1 MSNGMFKTTIREIK
15 KSLGRYMAILAIVM
29 LGVGFFTGLKA
40 TTPAMIATEGAYL
53 EEQDFFDFRLLS
65 TIGFDM
71 GAEEAISGLGEI
83 AYAEGAVCVDALC
96 SLEEGNESVYKIH
109 TVPEVINRVVV
120 TAGRMP
126 AKADECVL
134 DGALYGEDAIGSKV
148 TVTENN
154 DEDTLEMFKGRTF
167 TAVGVVRSPYYIN
180 FERGTTSIGEGKI
193 TAFLYVPREAFDCD
207 YLTEIYA
214 TTKLKHDVYTDEYED
229 YIDSLQDKMEEKT
242 RELSFGRYEEL
253 IRKAQE
259 EIDDAQA
266 ELDDKKAEAEEELA
280 DAWQKILDGEQEIAD
295 GEQELKDGEQKIA
308 DGRQEIADYEQEIE
322 DGEQEL
328 IDGEQEI
335 ADKEQELKDAE
346 EEVSYHEW
354 EIFDNELQL
363 AGAWDEIDQAKE
375 ELKTQE
381 DKLLQ
386 KESELLSVETELADK
401 ETELS
406 GMLDSLNDPA
416 LDQKIEEMKEAL
428 KLLEALGD
436 YASEEQKAQMEEL
449 RKALAQAEA
458 GKTQIPELEAGLS
471 QVRDGLSQIRAGK
484 AEIQDG
490 KEQLSEARNKIAY
503 NEQVLLE
510 AEAELASAKA
520 QVVDARNEL
529 EEGKVKLEEAKVELE
544 DGRKELEDG
553 KEELAKARK
562 DLADAQIELEDG
574 KADLEEGKVELVDA
588 KAEYE
593 DAKAEFEEEVADAQQ
608 KIDDGREELAE
619 IEEPDEY
626 VLTRE
631 TNIGY
636 ACYESDS
643 NIVAAIANVFPVFFF
658 LVAALIC
665 MTTMNRMVEEQR
677 TQIGV
682 LKALGYG
689 NAAIMGKFLFYAG
702 SAALIGAV
710 AGCIGGTW
718 LFPKVI
724 WMGYGIMYSMGDIQ
738 YLFDV
743 PMAILSLT
751 AALLCSMGAAY
762 FSCRHELLG
771 VPADLIRP
779 KAPKSGKRIFLEKIT
794 FFWSRLK
801 FLHKVSI
808 RNIVRYKKRFFMMVL
823 GISGCTALLLTGFGV
838 QDSVSN
844 VADMQYD
851 EVQIYDIGITFSEAV
866 QEKDLKELEEQT
878 GEMLSATAYR
888 YEGSV
893 NLDFHGKTK
902 SVYMEIPEDVEEI
915 SRFLNLHTS
924 SGEKI
929 PYPSIGEA
937 VLTEKVAENLGIKEG
952 DQVTLR
958 DNEMHSFSVT
968 VTALCENFVY
978 NYIYLDKETYI
989 QNLGAEPE
997 YKSAYTL
1004 VNEGVDVH
1012 EAAAVISDM
1021 DNVLSV
1027 SATADMRGRIGN
1039 MMESMDYIVFL
1050 IIACAG
1056 SLAFIVLYN
1065 LTNINITERIREI
1078 ATIKVLGFY
1087 ARETADYVFRENL
1100 VLTAIGAVVGLGLGK
1115 WLHWFVMY
1123 NINIDMISFR
1133 TRIAPVSYVWSLL
1146 LTFAFAMLVNGI
1158 MFFKL
1163 EKINMAESLKSI
1175 E

>member
-1 MSNGMFKTTIREIK
+1 M
-15 KSLGRYMAILAIVM
+15 
-29 LGVGFFTGLKA
+29 
-40 TTPAMIATEGAYL
+40 
-53 EEQDFFDFRLLS
+53 
-65 TIGFDM
+65 
-71 GAEEAISGLGEI
+71 
-83 AYAEGAVCVDALC
+83 
-96 SLEEGNESVYKIH
+96 
-109 TVPEVINRVVV
+109 
-120 TAGRMP
+120 
-126 AKADECVL
+126 
-134 DGALYGEDAIGSKV
+134 
-148 TVTENN
+148 
-154 DEDTLEMFKGRTF
+154 
-167 TAVGVVRSPYYIN
+167 
-180 FERGTTSIGEGKI
+180 
-193 TAFLYVPREAFDCD
+193 
-207 YLTEIYA
+207 
-214 TTKLKHDVYTDEYED
+214 
-229 YIDSLQDKMEEKT
+229 
-242 RELSFGRYEEL
+242 
-253 IRKAQE
+253 
-259 EIDDAQA
+259 
-266 ELDDKKAEAEEELA
+266 
-280 DAWQKILDGEQEIAD
+280 
-295 GEQELKDGEQKIA
+295 
-308 DGRQEIADYEQEIE
+308 
-322 DGEQEL
+322 
-328 IDGEQEI
+328 
-335 ADKEQELKDAE
+335 
-346 EEVSYHEW
+346 
-354 EIFDNELQL
+354 
-363 AGAWDEIDQAKE
+363 
-375 ELKTQE
+375 
-381 DKLLQ
+381 
-386 KESELLSVETELADK
+386 
-401 ETELS
+401 
-406 GMLDSLNDPA
+406 
-416 LDQKIEEMKEAL
+416 
-428 KLLEALGD
+428 
-436 YASEEQKAQMEEL
+436 
-449 RKALAQAEA
+449 
-458 GKTQIPELEAGLS
+458 
-471 QVRDGLSQIRAGK
+471 
-484 AEIQDG
+484 
-490 KEQLSEARNKIAY
+490 
-503 NEQVLLE
+503 E

-529 EEGKVKLEEAKVELE
+529 EEGKVKLEEAKAELE

-574 KADLEEGKVELVDA
+574 KADLEEGKAELADA

-779 KAPKSGKRIFLEKIT
+779 KAPKSGKRIFLEQIT

-866 QEKDLKELEEQT
+866 QEKDLKELKERT

-915 SRFLNLHTS
+915 SRFFNLHTS

-1012 EAAAVISDM
+1012 EAAALISDM

-1039 MMESMDYIVFL
+1039 MMESMDYIVF
-1050 IIACAG
+1050 
-1056 SLAFIVLYN
+1056 
-1065 LTNINITERIREI
+1065 
-1078 ATIKVLGFY
+1078 
-1087 ARETADYVFRENL
+1087 
-1100 VLTAIGAVVGLGLGK
+1100 
-1115 WLHWFVMY
+1115 
-1123 NINIDMISFR
+1123 
-1133 TRIAPVSYVWSLL
+1133 
-1146 LTFAFAMLVNGI
+1146 
-1158 MFFKL
+1158 
-1163 EKINMAESLKSI
+1163 
-1175 E
+1175 